1 MLLTPKVFYL
11 FLAYLSGFI
20 GVIAAMFG
28 RVEILSAAA
37 WILRRIRLS
46 ATKQEVLRG
55 QEQRILHAV
64 VRQDGF
70 DEDSELLSTDL
81 SPSETYQPEPEYIK
95 ENEKPSIGGLSP
107 QKVFAWTDEF
117 LAKRVH
123 MHLFSPDRRPSL
135 QPIPTS
141 EGGLSDVTRTHRSD
155 STAELMQQL
164 AQEHRWASRWLRY
177 CLLQVEAIVAQP
189 FAYLCKSPDPIAL
202 HQALEY
208 IVNNEVSNH
217 IYVIHFI
224 DDRPALYAHNQ
235 LLTKL
240 TGEGDDL
247 AKQSEPVAADEVDI
261 EMSLQTDSSG
271 DVATKG
277 AQWLTAK
284 FTATEPSGEDPAAS
298 NTFTVANTMPQL
310 PTRAI
315 QLIRL
320 VNIVDTLYTYKKVS
334 CIVVRGMFFC
344 PRAVATVSEY
354 LKIGTSNMI
363 MGTFERGLV
372 LYAHP
377 KTCVPVIC
385 LYLGV
390 PDTSFPF
397 PIAELH
403 GVRLAVPDV
412 KESLR
417 TMTYRHLRAVMRDT
431 VRDMPSVN
439 MFSPD
444 TKRVK
449 HDNSNQN
456 EGQDGDSFDNDDDD
470 NNSCLP
476 EDSAAKELFSGWDY
490 TPDDSK
496 ANNGTVDML

>member
-1 MLLTPKVFYL
+1 MFCRCVGNVLLTPKVFYL

-55 QEQRILHAV
+55 QEKRILDAV
-64 VRQDGF
+64 VRQEDF
-70 DEDSELLSTDL
+70 DEDSELLRTDL
-81 SPSETYQPEPEYIK
+81 SHTETYQPEPQYVK
-95 ENEKPSIGGLSP
+95 ENDKPNSGGFSP
-107 QKVFAWTDEF
+107 QKVFAWTDDF

-123 MHLFSPDRRPSL
+123 MHLLSPDRRPSL

-141 EGGLSDVTRTHRSD
+141 ESGLSDVTRTHRSD

-164 AQEHRWASRWLRY
+164 AHEHRWASRWLRY
-177 CLLQVEAIVAQP
+177 CLVQVEAMVAQP

-235 LLTKL
+235 LLAKL
-240 TGEGDDL
+240 AGESDST
-247 AKQSEPVAADEVDI
+247 KQSEPVAADEVDI
-261 EMSLQTDSSG
+261 EMSLQMDYSS
-271 DVATKG
+271 DVETKG
-277 AQWLTAK
+277 AQWLMAK
-284 FTATEPSGEDPAAS
+284 FTATEPSDEHSAAS
-298 NTFTVANTMPQL
+298 NAFTVTNTMSQL

-344 PRAVATVSEY
+344 PRAVATVSQY
-354 LKIGTSNMI
+354 LNIGTSNMI
-363 MGTFERGLV
+363 MGTSE
-372 LYAHP
+372 
-377 KTCVPVIC
+377 
-385 LYLGV
+385 
-390 PDTSFPF
+390 
-397 PIAELH
+397 
-403 GVRLAVPDV
+403 
-412 KESLR
+412 
-417 TMTYRHLRAVMRDT
+417 
-431 VRDMPSVN
+431 
-439 MFSPD
+439 
-444 TKRVK
+444 RVK
-449 HDNSNQN
+449 LCLHHQN
-456 EGQDGDSFDNDDDD
+456 VWVMYVHLV
-470 NNSCLP
+470 CL
-476 EDSAAKELFSGWDY
+476 
-490 TPDDSK
+490 
-496 ANNGTVDML
+496 